1 MEQTKI
7 QREIDR
13 DEIKRIWKQL
23 AIGTAIAM
31 ACLVLM
37 GIGELVCRWF
47 ERM

>member
-13 DEIKRIWKQL
+13 DEIKRIWQQL

-31 ACLVLM
+31 AGLVLM
-37 GIGELVCRWF
+37 GIGELVCRWI